1 MNIKKLAKKL
11 NLSIT
16 TVSRALGNYNDV
28 SEKTK
33 ERVQNLAKKYSY
45 TPNPHASS
53 LASGKSNSVGFVLPI
68 YGINSSIL
76 NQSSFFEFIAGLSDK
91 LHSENIQFTMMFA
104 KNEKEE
110 REAYEKL
117 VNVQKI
123 NKLIIH
129 NTKKYDDR
137 IDFLKKNKVHFVS
150 WGRSESFKNYSWV
163 DLDNEAST
171 EMMVDYLVKRN
182 HRNIAFINISEEYNF
197 AFQRKI
203 GFLNG
208 LKKNNLKFK
217 KKYYKTV
224 GSENPELVKN
234 IMISTIKKNPEI
246 TSIISSTEFTGLGAI
261 NACKELNKEIGR
273 EISLISYGGP
283 ILEHLSSPSITT
295 VANPLKDLGEK
306 AIEILFDTEKDKSKI
321 IEFLGEPK
329 ITERDSVHIVKTL

>member
-1 MNIKKLAKKL
+1 MNIRKLAKKL

-16 TVSRALGNYNDV
+16 TVSRALGNYSDV

-33 ERVQNLAKKYSY
+33 IRVLNLAKKYNYS
-45 TPNPHASS
+45 PNPHASR

-68 YGINSSIL
+68 YGLNSSIL

-110 REAYEKL
+110 KEAYEKL

-129 NTKKYDDR
+129 NTKKYDNR
-137 IDFLKKNKVHFVS
+137 INFLKKNKVHFVS
-150 WGRSESFKNYSWV
+150 WGRSKNFNNYSWV
-163 DLDNEAST
+163 DLDNEASI
-171 EMMVDYLVKRN
+171 EMMVDYLVNKN

-197 AFQRKI
+197 AHQRKI
-203 GFLNG
+203 GFLKG

-217 KKYYKTV
+217 KKYYKTLR
-224 GSENPELVKN
+224 SENPKQAKDIIIN
-234 IMISTIKKNPEI
+234 TIIKNPEI
-246 TSIISSTEFTGLGAI
+246 TSIISSTEFTAVGAI
-261 NACKELNKEIGR
+261 NACKELNKEIGKD
-273 EISLISYGGP
+273 ISVISYGGP

-295 VANPLKDLGEK
+295 VDNPLKDLGEK
-306 AIEILFDTEKDKSKI
+306 AIEILFDTEKDKSTL

-329 ITERDSVHIVKTL
+329 ITERDSVHTVKIL